1 MVKYGLKGNARWAA
15 SGSRRIET
23 ITQKIREVGR
33 MAGEDNLIPMSER
46 SKAEARELGRIGGIK
61 SGEVRKQQ
69 ADLKKRLK
77 EIANMALR
85 DGKIDEITTLADAKN
100 ANLSISD
107 ALLVKLVAMALGG
120 NIKAINTLMG
130 MLANDSTEAQEASQS
145 VSNSFVQA
153 LNGTAAEVWAN
164 EAPEEE

>member
-1 MVKYGLKGNARWAA
+1 
-15 SGSRRIET
+15 
-23 ITQKIREVGR
+23 

-46 SKAEARELGRIGGIK
+46 TKAEARELGRQGGIR
-61 SGEVRKQQ
+61 SGEVRRQN

-85 DGKIDEITTLADAKN
+85 EGDIDEIRTLADAKS

-120 NIKAINTLMG
+120 NIKAMNTLMG
-130 MLANDSTEAQEASQS
+130 MLANDPTEAQTASQS

-153 LNGTAAEVWAN
+153 LNHSAMEVWAN
-164 EAPEEE
+164 ETPEEE

>member
-1 MVKYGLKGNARWAA
+1 MANAVGFEENLRPMNE
-15 SGSRRIET
+15 RTKDEQR
-23 ITQKIREVGR
+23 KIAR
-33 MAGEDNLIPMSER
+33 M
-46 SKAEARELGRIGGIK
+46 GGIR
-61 SGEVRKQQ
+61 SGEVRKQN

-120 NIKAINTLMG
+120 NIKAMNTLMG
-130 MLANDSTEAQEASQS
+130 MLGNDPTEAQEAPQS
-145 VSNSFVQA
+145 VTSGFIDA

>member
-1 MVKYGLKGNARWAA
+1 MANA
-15 SGSRRIET
+15 
-23 ITQKIREVGR
+23 VGF
-33 MAGEDNLIPMSER
+33 EENLIPMNER
-46 SKAEARELGRIGGIK
+46 TKDEQRMIARQGGIR
-61 SGEVRKQQ
+61 SGEVRRQN
-69 ADLKKRLK
+69 ADMRKRLK

-120 NIKAINTLMG
+120 NIKAMNTLMG
-130 MLANDSTEAQEASQS
+130 MLGNDPTEAQEAPQS
-145 VSNSFVQA
+145 VTSGFIDA
-153 LNGTAAEVWAN
+153 LTSTATEVWAN

>member
-1 MVKYGLKGNARWAA
+1 
-15 SGSRRIET
+15 
-23 ITQKIREVGR
+23 
-33 MAGEDNLIPMSER
+33 MANEENLIPMSER
-46 SKAEARELGRIGGIK
+46 SKDEARELGRKGGIE
-61 SGEVRKQQ
+61 SGRVRKQN

-85 DGKIDEITTLADAKN
+85 EGEIDDIKTLADAKS

-120 NIKAINTLMG
+120 NIKAMNTLMG
-130 MLANDSTEAQEASQS
+130 MLGNDPTEAQETPQS
-145 VSNSFVQA
+145 VTSGFIDA

-164 EAPEEE
+164 EDEAPKEE